1 MARGDDNQEPHPV
14 DRHVGRRVQEQR
26 LSQGFSQTALGN
38 AVGVSFQQMQKYE
51 TGSNRISSSKLFE
64 IAKFMDCPITY
75 FFEGLDG
82 VEADGEAPRTQTEVR
97 MLHATRAMP
106 RKLRSKLLEMAEM
119 MVDKAS

>member
-1 MARGDDNQEPHPV
+1 MAHQV
-14 DRHVGRRVQEQR
+14 DVHVGSKVRERRKVKGLTQAQVATE
-26 LSQGFSQTALGN
+26 LGI
-38 AVGVSFQQMQKYE
+38 SFQQMQKYE